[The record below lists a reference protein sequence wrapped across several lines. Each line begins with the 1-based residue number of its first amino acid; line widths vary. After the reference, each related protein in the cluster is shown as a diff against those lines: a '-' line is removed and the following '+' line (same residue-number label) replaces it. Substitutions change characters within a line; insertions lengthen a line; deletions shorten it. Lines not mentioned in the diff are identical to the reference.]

1 MTLDCSIMNIA
12 VTCEPV
18 EPLRLRAEALATRLG
33 LAFCEEPVSAAG
45 EFDFL
50 LKFDDKG
57 LCLKQSGTA
66 APGPVRV
73 DFVTGKQA
81 WRQQHGG
88 GKGQLIARAL
98 GLHKGACPEVLDATA
113 GLGGDSFV
121 LAGLGCR
128 VTLLEQS
135 AVVAALLEDG
145 LQRLA
150 LSASPQLQA
159 IAARMQLEAPIR
171 AEDYLPRVPG
181 FQAIYLD
188 PMFGSGAGKAAVK
201 KEMQVL
207 RQWFVLGGEDVQIG
221 DEAQL
226 LQLAMER
233 ARYRV
238 VVKRHRQAP
247 AIKGPAPSY
256 QLGGKSTRYD
266 IYSLRRYS

>member
-1 MTLDCSIMNIA
+1 MRLA
-12 VTCEPV
+12 VTAQPT
-18 EPLRLRAEALATRLG
+18 EPLRLRAEMLASRLG
-33 LAFCEEPVSAAG
+33 LIYCSDPG
-45 EFDFL
+45 EASGFDFL
-50 LKFDDKG
+50 LCFDDGG
-57 LCLKQSGTA
+57 LCLKRTGKG

-73 DFVTGKQA
+73 DFVAGRQA

-113 GLGGDSFV
+113 GLGNDSFA

-135 AVVAALLEDG
+135 GVVAALLEDG

-150 LSASPQLQA
+150 QSARPELEA
-159 IAARMQLEAPIR
+159 IAGRMRLKAPMR
-171 AEDYLPRVPG
+171 AEDFLLQSPEVDT
-181 FQAIYLD
+181 IYLD
-188 PMFGSGAGKAAVK
+188 PMFGAGAGKAAVK

-207 RQWFVLGGEDVQIG
+207 RDWFAWGEPGFQDP

-226 LQLAMER
+226 LQLALER

-238 VVKRHRQAP
+238 VVKRHNRAPSISGLAP
-247 AIKGPAPSY
+247 AY
-256 QLGGKSTRYD
+256 QLAGKSTRYD
-266 IYSLRRYS
+266 IYSLRKYY